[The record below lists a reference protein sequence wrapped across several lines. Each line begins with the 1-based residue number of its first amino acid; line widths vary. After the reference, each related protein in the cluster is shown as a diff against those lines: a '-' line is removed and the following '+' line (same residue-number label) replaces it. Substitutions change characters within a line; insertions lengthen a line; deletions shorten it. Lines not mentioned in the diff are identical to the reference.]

1 MNPGQNRFKFFY
13 GWWICIGGA
22 FVMAMSS
29 GINFHGF
36 GNFIIPLSKEFGWSR
51 TTVSAVFSLARLE
64 AGFIG
69 PVEGWA
75 VDRLGPR
82 KLMLVGIPVMGLGF
96 ILLSQVSGLFTFML
110 VYILGITLGNS
121 LGMHV
126 PASAAVAN
134 WFNRKRGLAFGIM
147 WSGVG
152 LGGLLVPALGWAIDV
167 YGWRDASVYVGIFV
181 IFVGVPV
188 AALMRHRP
196 EQYGFLPDGQIIPQ
210 KTSNGKLGKNEDL
223 EVDFTA
229 REALQ
234 TSSFWFLSLSIM
246 ARSLVTGGVGL
257 HLVPYFVGLGA
268 SPIEAA
274 AYAGS
279 VGVISIPGRFGL
291 SYLGDYFNRRYMM
304 AISLLFMTLSI
315 VLLAT
320 ADSLSSSIPGL
331 VAYSISQGGI
341 SVIPQS
347 IIADYF
353 GRKAFATISGF
364 RSSIQMLGIIVGP
377 VVSGL
382 VYDRTGSYEW
392 AFLGFAAAS
401 IVSMLLVLMAL
412 PPSPRPR
419 DILETS
425 Q

>member
-1 MNPGQNRFKFFY
+1 MNAGAQNNPGNKSGFFY

-36 GNFIIPLSKEFGWSR
+36 GNFIIPLSREFGWSR

-69 PVEGWA
+69 PAEGWA
-75 VDRLGPR
+75 VDRMGPR
-82 KLMLVGIPVMGLGF
+82 KLMLVGIPLMGVGF
-96 ILLSQVSGLFTFML
+96 VLLSQVSGLFTFML

-152 LGGLLVPALGWAIDV
+152 LGGLLVPVLGWAIDA
-167 YGWRDASVYVGIFV
+167 YGWRDAS
-181 IFVGVPV
+181 IFVGVMVILVGFPI

-196 EQYGFLPDGQIIPQ
+196 EQYGFLPDGEKVLKQSP
-210 KTSNGKLGKNEDL
+210 KEGTVVFDREDA
-223 EVDFTA
+223 DFTA

-234 TSSFWFLSLSIM
+234 TSSFWYLSLSIM

-257 HLVPYFVGLGA
+257 HLVPYFIGLGA
-268 SPIEAA
+268 SPVEAA
-274 AYAGS
+274 TYAGS

-304 AISLLFMTLSI
+304 AISLLFMTVSI

-331 VAYSISQGGI
+331 IAYSISQGGI
-341 SVIPQS
+341 SVIPQA

-364 RSSIQMLGIIVGP
+364 RSSIQMIGIIIGP
-377 VVSGL
+377 VVSGF
-382 VYDRTGSYEW
+382 VYDETGSYEW

-401 IVSMLLVLMAL
+401 VVSMFLVIMAL
-412 PPSPRPR
+412 PPTRR
-419 DILETS
+419 N
-425 Q
+425 